1 MRFEDLKVGDKVYI
15 REDLEVSKEYGGW
28 SFISTML
35 TGEQKISDILF
46 CEDLGVQNK
55 ICLNGKSYV
64 YTSEMIDWEKTT
76 ALNKA
81 TINNIKPNH
90 YKLNIKGVDLEV
102 KDIMKE
108 VMGKEWYKGFLYGNA
123 IKYIL
128 RAYKKNGIEDMKKA
142 KLYLQWLIEEKER

>member
-15 REDLEVSKEYGGW
+15 REDLEVNKEYGGW

-35 TGEQKISDILF
+35 TGEQKISEILF

-55 ICLNGKSYV
+55 IRLNGKSYV

-102 KDIMKE
+102 KDIMQE
-108 VMGKEWYKGFLYGNA
+108 VMGKEQYKGFLYGNA

-128 RAYKKNGIEDMKKA
+128 RAYKKNGVEDLEKA
-142 KLYLQWLIEEKER
+142 RKYIGWLIEQEK